1 MFRHGVAS
9 ADPLHDRVLIWTRVT
24 PPSGGPTDVTWTVA
38 RDADLGDVVASGT
51 VVAEAAADHTVTV
64 DVEGLSPATTYWYGF
79 SAGGARA
86 GGGRTP
92 TPPPDRGGPRGHLP
106 PA

>member
-38 RDADLGDVVASGT
+38 RDADLGGVVASGT

-79 SAGGARA
+79 SAGGERWEARA
-86 GGGRTP
+86 TRTLP
-92 TPPPDRGGPRGHLP
+92 AGPGAR
-106 PA
+106 